1 MRLTARLCLL
11 SVFGLTA
18 ACDEQAI
25 LHDSKVKKDGGHEV
39 SVGQEGARPDG
50 GPSKDVV
57 IVNDTAPA
65 ADCRVAPSCGV
76 LFSYPKGSESTCEL
90 FGDFNGWKTGVAMTL
105 VGSSWQTTLTLN
117 NAQQVL
123 YKFVLDGKTWVSD
136 PANPK
141 RSNDGFK
148 NSILDVACPPGC
160 SKLDAGPKKDTGP
173 KGDTGPAPDTGTTTS
188 YDWRNAVMYFVL
200 IDRFHDG
207 DKNNSKTEPGVDP
220 PANWY
225 GGDLKGVL
233 AKLQANYFSDLGVNV
248 LWLSS
253 PVDAPSG
260 KYAGDDGH
268 YYTGYHG
275 YWPAEL
281 DKVEE
286 HLGDLTAL
294 QQVVAEAHKQGIRV
308 ILDYVMNHVHSSSST
323 YTNNTSW
330 FWSLQYNGKSC
341 VCGDGCSW
349 DYSPEKERC
358 WFRDYLPDFNFTVT
372 GARQFSVQ
380 NAMKWAKDSGCDGFR
395 LDAVKHIELSWVTEL
410 RSTLNAQ
417 PPKPGEKFYLVGE
430 TYSSD
435 KGTIKSYINPSML
448 DGQFDFPMRAQL
460 VKNLL
465 MRQGTMYDLDSF
477 LNGNDGYYG
486 SSAIMGTFLG
496 NHDLPRSINLCE
508 DTPQFGDWD
517 SGKSRS
523 WSNQPS
529 QPGYDRAYQRLGV
542 GFTAL
547 LTLPGIPLVY
557 YGDEVGLAGGG
568 DPDNRRPMPWSGTS
582 TDQDNLRTLIGK
594 LTKIRAAHPALRYG
608 ARKQVWIN
616 NDVYA
621 YEMTSGSDKVVVVL
635 NRSDSTQTVN
645 LTGSTYTDLLTGGTV
660 TASSVSMSPRSSR
673 ILQ

>member
-11 SVFGLTA
+11 ALLGLA
-18 ACDEQAI
+18 SACDEQAI
-25 LHDSKVKKDGGHEV
+25 LHDSKVSAKDGGHEL
-39 SVGQEGARPDG
+39 SLGQEGKRPDG
-50 GPSKDVV
+50 GPGKDVV
-57 IVNDTAPA
+57 IVNDLGPTP
-65 ADCRVAPSCGV
+65 DLSCGTPASCSV

-90 FGDFNGWKTGVAMTL
+90 FGDFNGWKTGIAMTL
-105 VGSSWQTTLTLN
+105 VGSNWQTTVPLN
-117 NAQQVL
+117 NGGQVL
-123 YKFVLDGKTWVSD
+123 YKFVLDGTTWVSD
-136 PANPK
+136 PNCPK
-141 RSNDGFK
+141 QTNDGYK
-148 NSILDVACPPGC
+148 NSILDVVCPPTC
-160 SKLDAGPKKDTGP
+160 SKPDGGP
-173 KGDTGPAPDTGTTTS
+173 KGDTSGPATV
-188 YDWRNAVMYFVL
+188 YDWRDAVMYFVL
-200 IDRFHDG
+200 VDRFNDG
-207 DKNNSKTEPGVDP
+207 DKNNNKPEQNVETA
-220 PANWY
+220 ANWH

-233 AKLQANYFSDLGVNV
+233 DKLQSSYFSGLGVNV

-253 PVDAPSG
+253 PVDAPDG

-268 YYTGYHG
+268 NYTGYHG

-286 HLGDLTAL
+286 RLGDLTLL
-294 QQVVAEAHKQGIRV
+294 QQVVAEAHKQKIRV
-308 ILDYVMNHVHSSSST
+308 ILDYVMNHVHESSST
-323 YTNNTSW
+323 YKNQSGW
-330 FWSLQYNGKSC
+330 FWSLQYNGKDC

-358 WFRDYLPDFNFTVT
+358 WFRKYLPDFNFTIT
-372 GARQFSVQ
+372 PARQFSVQ

-417 PPKPGEKFYLVGE
+417 PPKPGEKFYLIGE

-435 KGTIKSYINPSML
+435 KGTIKSYVNPSML

-460 VKNLL
+460 VRNLL
-465 MRQGTMYDLDSF
+465 MRQGTMYELDTF

-486 SSAIMGTFLG
+486 PGSIMGTFLG

-517 SGKSRS
+517 SGKARS
-523 WSNQPS
+523 WNNLPGQPS
-529 QPGYDRAYQRLGV
+529 YDRAYQRLGV

-557 YGDEVGLAGGG
+557 YGDEIGLAGGG

-582 TDQDNLRTLIGK
+582 ADQDNLRALIGK
-594 LTKIRAAHPALRYG
+594 LTKIRTAHPALRYG
-608 ARKQVWIN
+608 SRKQVWIS

-621 YEMTSGSDKVVVVL
+621 YQMTSGSDKVVVVL
-635 NRSDSTQTVN
+635 NRSDATQTIN
-645 LTGSTYTDLLTGGTV
+645 LQGSSYADLLNGGTV
-660 TASSVSMSPRSSR
+660 TASSVSMPPRSSR